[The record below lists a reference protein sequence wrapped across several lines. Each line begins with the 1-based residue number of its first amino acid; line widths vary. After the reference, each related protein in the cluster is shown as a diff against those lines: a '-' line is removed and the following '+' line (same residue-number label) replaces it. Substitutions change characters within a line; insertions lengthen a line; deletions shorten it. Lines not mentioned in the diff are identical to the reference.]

1 MFLRAGPILPHPSPR
16 WCSSTRVQHK
26 PARRGSQLPL
36 LAGRSLAPLAGQSLA
51 NLENLR
57 VGASQEGA
65 GTRWGDWFRRHARR
79 ALVHTC
85 MCTSNVHGIRL
96 SDSDQHRSVNN
107 DDAVFGHRT
116 RTQPSSTLRGQ
127 EKNMR
132 TRFAGRSLAIFAD
145 RSLAIFPSRSLATPR
160 WLTLPCAVRWP
171 AKRLRI
177 VLLSSP
183 RNAAYQRR
191 PIACTQSKPGT

>member
-1 MFLRAGPILPHPSPR
+1 M
-16 WCSSTRVQHK
+16 
-26 PARRGSQLPL
+26 
-36 LAGRSLAPLAGQSLA
+36 LADRSLAETQ
-51 NLENLR
+51 NLW
-57 VGASQEGA
+57 VGASQDGGSEPHTGGIYSQAGA
-65 GTRWGDWFRRHARR
+65 LSLGV

-107 DDAVFGHRT
+107 DDDVFGHRT
-116 RTQPSSTLRGQ
+116 RTQPSETLRGQ

-145 RSLAIFPSRSLATPR
+145 RSLAIFSSRSLATPR

-183 RNAAYQRR
+183 RIEAYQRR